1 MGEGQITKEK
11 LDQWI
16 KDYRWMINTVEEL
29 QNELDFKGAKTAQY
43 GIEATLP
50 KASGGT
56 SDVVYTEVI
65 RRSKHLKRINEYI
78 FKIQEVQK
86 RVDKVTEP
94 REAEVLYWLLEGKSM
109 RWIGQH
115 MALSHVT
122 IKNIKESIIENM
134 LKGECK

>member
-1 MGEGQITKEK
+1 MGKVQITKEK

-16 KDYRWMINTVEEL
+16 KDYRWMINTVEQL
-29 QNELDFKGAKTAQY
+29 QMEFGYKGAKIAQY

-50 KASGGT
+50 KASGQT
-56 SDVVYTEVI
+56 SDVVFAEVV
-65 RRSKHLKRINEYI
+65 RRNKHLKRINEYI
-78 FKIQEVQK
+78 YKIQEVQK

-115 MALSHVT
+115 MALSHVS
-122 IKNIKESIIENM
+122 IKNIKESIIESM
-134 LKGECK
+134 LK

>member
-1 MGEGQITKEK
+1 MGKGQVNKYL

-16 KDYRWMINTVEEL
+16 KDYRWMINTIEEL
-29 QNELDFKGAKTAQY
+29 QSELPIKGAKTAQY

-56 SDVVYTEVI
+56 SDVVFSEMA
-65 RRSKHLKRINEYI
+65 RRSNHLRKINDYI
-78 FKIQEVQK
+78 YKIQEVQK
-86 RVDKVTEP
+86 RIEKVTEP
-94 REAEVLYWLLEGKSM
+94 RETEVLFWLLEGKSL

-122 IKNIKESIIENM
+122 IKNIKDSVVDSM
-134 LKGECK
+134 LK

>member
-1 MGEGQITKEK
+1 MGKGQITKEK

-16 KDYRWMINTVEEL
+16 KDYRWMINTVEQL
-29 QNELDFKGAKTAQY
+29 QMEYRYNGAKIAQY

-50 KASGGT
+50 KASGQT
-56 SDVVYTEVI
+56 SDVVFTEVV
-65 RRSKHLKRINEYI
+65 RRNKHLKRINEYI

-122 IKNIKESIIENM
+122 IKNIKENILESM
-134 LKGECK
+134 LS

>member
-1 MGEGQITKEK
+1 MGKGQITKEK
-11 LDQWI
+11 LEQWI

-29 QNELDFKGAKTAQY
+29 QSELDFKGAKIAQY
-43 GIEATLP
+43 GVEASLP
-50 KASGGT
+50 KAAGSTG
-56 SDVVYTEVI
+56 DVVFSEVL
-65 RRSKHLKRINEYI
+65 RRNKHLKRINEYI

-115 MALSHVT
+115 MALSHVS
-122 IKNIKESIIENM
+122 IKNIKESIIESM
-134 LKGECK
+134 LK

>member
-16 KDYRWMINTVEEL
+16 KDYRWMINTVEQL
-29 QNELDFKGAKTAQY
+29 QMEYRYNGAKITQY

-50 KASGGT
+50 KASGQT
-56 SDVVYTEVI
+56 SDVVFTEVV
-65 RRSKHLKRINEYI
+65 RRNKHLKRINEYI
-78 FKIQEVQK
+78 FKIKEVQK

-115 MALSHVT
+115 MALSHVS
-122 IKNIKESIIENM
+122 IKNIKESIIESM
-134 LKGECK
+134 LK

>member
-11 LDQWI
+11 LEQWI
-16 KDYRWMINTVEEL
+16 KDYRWMINTVEQL
-29 QNELDFKGAKTAQY
+29 QMEYRYNGAKIAQY

-50 KASGGT
+50 KASGQT
-56 SDVVYTEVI
+56 SDVVFTEVV
-65 RRSKHLKRINEYI
+65 RRNKHLKRINEYI

-115 MALSHVT
+115 MALSHVS

-134 LKGECK
+134 LK

>member
-1 MGEGQITKEK
+1 MGKGQSINKFT

-29 QNELDFKGAKTAQY
+29 QNELPVKGVKTAQY

-56 SDVVYTEVI
+56 SDVVFTEVT
-65 RRSKHLKRINEYI
+65 RRSNHLRRINEYI
-78 FKIQEVQK
+78 YKIAEVQ
-86 RVDKVTEP
+86 RRIDKVTEP
-94 REAEVLYWLLEGKSM
+94 REVEVLYWLLEGKSL
-109 RWIGQH
+109 RWIGNH

-122 IKNIKESIIENM
+122 ISNIKESIVDNM
-134 LKGECK
+134 V

>member
-1 MGEGQITKEK
+1 MGKGQITKEK

-16 KDYRWMINTVEEL
+16 KDYRWMINTVEQL
-29 QNELDFKGAKTAQY
+29 QMEYRYNGAKIAQY

-50 KASGGT
+50 KASGQT
-56 SDVVYTEVI
+56 SDVVFTEVV
-65 RRSKHLKRINEYI
+65 RRNKHLKRINEYI
-78 FKIQEVQK
+78 CKIQEVQK

-122 IKNIKESIIENM
+122 IKNIKENILESM
-134 LKGECK
+134 LS

>member
-1 MGEGQITKEK
+1 MGKGQSINKFT

-29 QNELDFKGAKTAQY
+29 QNELPVKGAKTAQY

-56 SDVVYTEVI
+56 SDVVFSEVN
-65 RRSKHLKRINEYI
+65 RRANHLRKINEYI
-78 FKIQEVQK
+78 YKIAEVQ
-86 RVDKVTEP
+86 RRIDKVTEP
-94 REAEVLYWLLEGKSM
+94 RGAEVLFWLLEGKSM
-109 RWIGQH
+109 RWIGKH

-122 IKNIKESIIENM
+122 ISNIKDSVVENM
-134 LKGECK
+134 LK